1 MSWKGEVEIGIG
13 SGGIGSWNLT
23 LALVQWKW
31 CRLGRRGE
39 ERRVEDR
46 EERFVFRACLRTDR
60 SLFCFEDNCED
71 HTRHETEI
79 ENEQTTGQE
88 VKNT

>member
-1 MSWKGEVEIGIG
+1 MEFDIGVGAVEVVSVGEE
-13 SGGIGSWNLT
+13 
-23 LALVQWKW
+23 
-31 CRLGRRGE
+31 RRGE
-39 ERRVEDR
+39 ER

>member
-1 MSWKGEVEIGIG
+1 MEPDIGVGAVEVVSVGEE
-13 SGGIGSWNLT
+13 
-23 LALVQWKW
+23 
-31 CRLGRRGE
+31 RRGE
-39 ERRVEDR
+39 ERRGEER